1 MPSTMLHADRFRAGE
16 VWILFKLNDAPLA
29 TEQDGD
35 LNIWALMDAAS
46 RFILGTAPVPITTTE
61 PLQFEARRLL
71 KKGQS
76 HNKRLPKQLFIPSG
90 QLSSHVAAEAERQG
104 ITVLRVP
111 EADLGPFIDEARESF
126 KERFGGG
133 RTQ

>member
-1 MPSTMLHADRFRAGE
+1 MLHPDRFRVNEA
-16 VWILFKLNDAPLA
+16 WILFKLNDAPLS
-29 TEQDGD
+29 TEEDGD
-35 LNIWALMDAAS
+35 FDLWALVDAAS
-46 RFILGTAPVPITTTE
+46 CFILSTAPVPVMTAE
-61 PLQFEARRLL
+61 PSQREARQLL

-76 HNKRLPKQLFIPSG
+76 HKKQLPRQLFIPSERLSN
-90 QLSSHVAAEAERQG
+90 QLAAEAERQG
-104 ITVLRVP
+104 IMVVRVP